1 MESSGTGNLIKR
13 AAAAVAAAAV
23 GFGAVAIAS
32 LYVRGGAAVDAAANG
47 ELIELATSTIG
58 GALSDLADAFDGPP
72 TLANG
77 QIVAA
82 YKLPEKGKAIVAN
95 LAAMKLHLYEDGEEV
110 KSFDIQSR
118 GRPGT
123 AWETPPGV
131 YQVKTKVPDHF
142 SSIGQVWMPFSMQFQ
157 GNFFIHGWPY
167 YSNGAPVAEGYSGGC
182 IRMTTDDMAEIY
194 EFGDRGTPVIVLG
207 DGDAAAT
214 TTPLTTA
221 GGYALLPKA
230 PSFPNLGAQAF
241 IVGDLDTGEVLAKRD
256 ERTPRAIASVSKLVT
271 ALTSLDILNQYKEVE
286 ISAEAV
292 STNAS
297 FGDLRTGETLTVGDL
312 LYPLLLE
319 SSNDAAE
326 ALAETAGRRY
336 FVDSMNAKAEALGL
350 ADTSFE
356 DPSGLSPNNLS
367 TPADLFKLAQ
377 YLHKYKQFI
386 LKSSLVKTFGLGDHR
401 WDNSSKL
408 LGDDRYRGGKH
419 GYTDEAGKT
428 LVATFAVPLSEFEDR
443 NIAVVILKSPDPAGD
458 ARRAVDYLERWAY
471 WTPVTPVEGEAVADA
486 AAAE

>member
-1 MESSGTGNLIKR
+1 MNGSRVATFAKR
-13 AAAAVAAAAV
+13 AAAAIAAAAI
-23 GFGAVAIAS
+23 GFGGVAVASMYLHQGVTA
-32 LYVRGGAAVDAAANG
+32 GAASSESG
-47 ELIELATSTIG
+47 LIERATTTIG
-58 GALSDLADAFDGPP
+58 GALSELANVFSGPP
-72 TLANG
+72 TLENG

-95 LAAMKLHLYEDGEEV
+95 LAEMKLHLYEDGE
-110 KSFDIQSR
+110 KFQSFDIRSR

-123 AWETPPGV
+123 AWETPPGA
-131 YQVKTKVPDHF
+131 YEVKAKEPDHF

-167 YSNGAPVAEGYSGGC
+167 YSNGTPVPEGYSGGC
-182 IRMTTDDMAEIY
+182 IRMSTDEMAVIY
-194 EFGDRGTPVIVLG
+194 DFAPRGTPVIVLG
-207 DGDAAAT
+207 DDSAPTAT
-214 TTPLTTA
+214 STPATTA

-230 PSFPNLGAQAF
+230 PSFPNLGAAAF
-241 IVGDLDTGEVLAKRD
+241 VVGDLDTGEVLAKRD
-256 ERTPRAIASVSKLVT
+256 ESTVRPIASVSKLVT

-286 ISAEAV
+286 VSSEAV
-292 STNAS
+292 ATNAS
-297 FGDLRTGETLTVGDL
+297 FGNLRTGENLSVGDL

-319 SSNDAAE
+319 SSNDASEVLAE
-326 ALAETAGRRY
+326 AAGRNY
-336 FVDSMNAKAEALGL
+336 FVDSMNAKAKALGL
-350 ADTSFE
+350 EDTAFE
-356 DPSGLSPNNLS
+356 DPSGLSANNVS

-428 LVATFAVPLSEFEDR
+428 LLATFALPLSEFDDR

-458 ARRAVDYLERWAY
+458 ARKAADYLERWAY
-471 WTPVTPVEGEAVADA
+471 WTPLEVEPGAAVS
-486 AAAE
+486 AEE